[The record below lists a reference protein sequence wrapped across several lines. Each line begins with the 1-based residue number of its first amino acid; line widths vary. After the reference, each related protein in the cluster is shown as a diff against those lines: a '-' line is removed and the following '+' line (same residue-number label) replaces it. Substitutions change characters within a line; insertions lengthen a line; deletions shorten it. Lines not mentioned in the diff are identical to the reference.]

1 VILNLTETKQMI
13 MIKKC
18 AVDTNVL
25 IYYHSN
31 NDMKKQQI
39 ALGIL
44 DSLPIISSQVISEF
58 LIKN

>member
-1 VILNLTETKQMI
+1 